1 MVGAMRSFW
10 KVLLGLALVLPLG
23 AYVAGSLVASASDD
37 PEPRNPLIIEQSG
50 PPPGTRS
57 PRPTGPSGSPDDG
70 TDDAED
76 DGTDDD
82 GGNDGDAGT
91 TTGASQS

>member
-10 KVLLGLALVLPLG
+10 KVFVALALLLPLG

-50 PPPGTRS
+50 PASGNSDPS
-57 PRPTGPSGSPDDG
+57 PAGPSGSPSG
-70 TDDAED
+70 SPS
-76 DGTDDD
+76 
-82 GGNDGDAGT
+82 
-91 TTGASQS
+91 TGCR